1 MITKEELIK
10 AWETISQFCE
20 EQTCCDECPMM
31 SKCDEYFPSKP
42 LNRIA
47 PKFINGIKESKKLII
62 KQKEYNTLLKIHDEM
77 INFKQSLNNDCLN
90 CPFDCEKECVH
101 YALDYVI
108 KQLKNY
114 VIKEDENDED
124 SLN

>member
-1 MITKEELIK
+1 
-10 AWETISQFCE
+10 
-20 EQTCCDECPMM
+20 
-31 SKCDEYFPSKP
+31 
-42 LNRIA
+42 
-47 PKFINGIKESKKLII
+47 
-62 KQKEYNTLLKIHDEM
+62 M

>member
-20 EQTCCDECPMM
+20 EQTRCDKCPMM
-31 SKCDEYFPSKP
+31 SKCDEYFPYRV

-47 PKFINGIKESKKLII
+47 PKFINDIKGFERMII
-62 KQKEYNTLLKIHDEM
+62 KQKEYDTLLKIHDKI
-77 INFKQSLNNDCLN
+77 INFDQSLYDGCLN

-101 YALDYVI
+101 HALDYVI
-108 KQLKNY
+108 KQLKDY
-114 VIKEDENDED
+114 VIKEET
-124 SLN
+124 L

>member
-20 EQTCCDECPMM
+20 EQTRCDECPMM
-31 SKCDEYFPSKP
+31 PKCDEYFPFKP
-42 LNRIA
+42 LKHIA

-62 KQKEYNTLLKIHDEM
+62 KQKEYDTLLKIHDKM
-77 INFKQSLNNDCLN
+77 INFEQSLNDGCLN

-101 YALDYVI
+101 HALDYII

-114 VIKEDENDED
+114 VIKEET
-124 SLN
+124 L